1 MVTADRA
8 EIRTAAAAETVPMAE
23 DTFSTI
29 EKIRQSSGP
38 AAAIEELI
46 RSLEKRG
53 ELHRLFDAILLKKKF
68 EMGLPLSRPT
78 SFDNVPEERQAEFEE
93 AYISAA
99 RRVGE
104 AFLGE
109 NNIPQAWI
117 YLRTIREPQGVVQA
131 LIGSRSETDSPKMST
146 I

>member
-1 MVTADRA
+1 M
-8 EIRTAAAAETVPMAE
+8 E
-23 DTFSTI
+23 
-29 EKIRQSSGP
+29 Q
-38 AAAIEELI
+38 
-46 RSLEKRG
+46 RG

-99 RRVGE
+99 RRVGQS
-104 AFLGE
+104 FLAE

-117 YLRTIREPQGVVQA
+117 YLRTIREPQGVAQGW
-131 LIGSRSETDSPKMST
+131 IGSPSETASPRMST